1 MHGNK
6 FINALI
12 SEQGYTQNQIAEKSG
27 VKQQTISK
35 LKRGS
40 SKTPSYLTAQK
51 LSAAFEV
58 DINDIFQN

>member
-27 VKQQTISK
+27 VKQQTISN
-35 LKRGS
+35 
-40 SKTPSYLTAQK
+40 AVHQK
-51 LSAAFEV
+51 PHP
-58 DINDIFQN
+58 I